1 MKQCVIC
8 NQEQPPTAFS
18 TLARR
23 RGRTASPTEIES
35 VACTP
40 CYWMQLVTHYPRLS
54 VDDNGRCAVAYIP
67 HDKPRWEYVVE
78 IEQRLLLWLK
88 DEKVIEVYGVL
99 GIIDEQIRPFTEWL
113 AQAKLEDLP

>member
-54 VDDNGRCAVAYIP
+54 VDDNGRCAVAYMPSRQAAMGVCGGDRTAI
-67 HDKPRWEYVVE
+67 VAMVE
-78 IEQRLLLWLK
+78 RRK
-88 DEKVIEVYGVL
+88 GN
-99 GIIDEQIRPFTEWL
+99 
-113 AQAKLEDLP
+113 